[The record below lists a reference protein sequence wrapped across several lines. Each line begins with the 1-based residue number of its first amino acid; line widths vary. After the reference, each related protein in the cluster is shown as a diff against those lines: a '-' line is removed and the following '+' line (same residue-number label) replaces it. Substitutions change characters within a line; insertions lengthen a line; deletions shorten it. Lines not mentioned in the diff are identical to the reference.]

1 MTILRCINITTT
13 GLDPKTHGIL
23 YLAQHDIYPEGE
35 YKREYYVEP
44 GPDVEAEE
52 QAMRIAKDLGVLEL
66 YKREAKAKALKPYPK
81 VLRAI
86 KEAPEGDSKA
96 LGHSVVYVLG
106 QGIWAAPWLGAKF
119 KFLDMSQLAKAFGVE
134 YPEPETRHPMHLCER
149 DALTWKLIQRLHP
162 RK

>member
-1 MTILRCINITTT
+1 MTILRFINITTT

-23 YLAQHDIYPEGE
+23 YLAQHDVYPEGE

-52 QAMRIAKDLGVLEL
+52 QAMRIAKDLGILEV
-66 YKREAKAKALKPYPK
+66 YKRETKAKALKPYPK
-81 VLRAI
+81 VLKLI
-86 KEAPEGDSKA
+86 KEVPEGE
-96 LGHSVVYVLG
+96 SVVYVLG

-134 YPEPETRHPMHLCER
+134 YPEPESRHPIHLCER
-149 DALTWKLIQRLHP
+149 DALVWKLIQRLHP